1 MNKNILNKLSHYMF
15 DDKLIMKFVNNK
27 TIHLDKKQQQ
37 PNKNIVEDNKLYIP
51 NNNDSLFWCYFII
64 KYGFFNYDLINKSE
78 FIEEKKEKIKIIEK
92 IRSNKDIIKS
102 RKWKLNALE
111 ENLVEDKPLLLSTFL
126 CCCFLDN
133 INIVIKKD
141 NCIYS
146 QIIDNSKNISL
157 IEYDSNTK
165 KFGLYLKE
173 NKKDIIEK
181 YLKDLFIITNIN
193 KKIQAQSN
201 YKVKEI
207 KEICNKLQISLVNTI
222 GKPYKKSE
230 LYEMV
235 KFKLN

>member
-37 PNKNIVEDNKLYIP
+37 SNKNIVEDNKLYIP
-51 NNNDSLFWCYFII
+51 SNNDSLFWCYFII

-126 CCCFLDN
+126 CCCFLHN

-146 QIIDNSKNISL
+146 QIIDNSKNITL